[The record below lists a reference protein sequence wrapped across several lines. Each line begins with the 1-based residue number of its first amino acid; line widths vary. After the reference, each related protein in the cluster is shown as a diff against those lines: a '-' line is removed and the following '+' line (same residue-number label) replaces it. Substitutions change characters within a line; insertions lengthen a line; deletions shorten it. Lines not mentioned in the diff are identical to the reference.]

1 MLQFIPSR
9 SSANPSLCHSR
20 ALQQDDGIS
29 SACTHRRNKNQAFH
43 FAARISLYRRQMK
56 GDIQRIYGRCV
67 IVEMKHGHF
76 AAIISDMLFIKIH
89 IITKSDVHY

>member
-1 MLQFIPSR
+1 
-9 SSANPSLCHSR
+9 
-20 ALQQDDGIS
+20 
-29 SACTHRRNKNQAFH
+29 
-43 FAARISLYRRQMK
+43 MK